1 MLKYILMRL
10 LMMIPV
16 VLGVVIVVFFILRM
30 SPACPIR
37 IALGD
42 LATQEEVDNMRDE
55 MGLNDPVAVQLA
67 NYLGGII
74 LRGDFGVSY
83 TTRRPVL
90 DELIVR
96 LPPTISLAVMSTLLA
111 ALIGIPFGIISA
123 IKQYS
128 FFDRVLTVSSLTFLA
143 MPTFW
148 VGLMFIIIF
157 SLNLRWLPASGW
169 MGPRFWVL
177 PVLAVGTGL
186 VAGIM
191 RITRSS
197 MLETI
202 RQDYIRTAR
211 AKGQSEFV
219 IITKHALRNAIIPTV
234 TLIGLQFGRQLGGAF
249 VVESVFAIPGLG
261 QLLVDASS
269 INNIPVVQGGVIF
282 VAVIFSFINL
292 AVDILYGIIDP
303 RFSSLYKTKKRKSRK
318 EDGGAKSE

>member
-1 MLKYILMRL
+1 MRL

-37 IALGD
+37 TALGD
-42 LATQEEVDNMRDE
+42 FASQEEVELMRDE
-55 MGLNDPVAVQLA
+55 MGLNDPLVVQLFS
-67 NYLGGII
+67 YLSGVM

-90 DELIVR
+90 NELLSR
-96 LPPTISLAVMSTLLA
+96 FTPTISLAVMSTLLA
-111 ALIGIPFGIISA
+111 AMIGIPFGIISA
-123 IKQYS
+123 IRQYS
-128 FFDRVLTVSSLTFLA
+128 VLDRVLTLTTLTLLA

-148 VGLMFIIIF
+148 VGLMSIIIF
-157 SLNLRWLPASGW
+157 ALHLRWLPASGW

-177 PVLAVGTGL
+177 PVLAIGTGL
-186 VAGIM
+186 AAGIM

-211 AKGQSEFV
+211 AKGQSEFN

-261 QLLVDASS
+261 QLLVDASL
-269 INNIPVVQGGVIF
+269 INNIPIVQGGVIF

-292 AVDILYGIIDP
+292 FVDMLYGFIDP
-303 RFSSLYKTKKRKSRK
+303 RFSSLYKSKKKSQK
-318 EDGGAKSE
+318 NKGVSANE